1 LCDGKGNAIFSD
13 RYNNARI
20 KQILFREEKKNKKNF
35 VDKNICV
42 YFAVCIIKVKSMNT
56 KKLLGYA
63 VAIIMLALPIV
74 FSGCKVG
81 DEDPFLSFRSRKAR
95 VCGTWTVTN
104 LKSEVVRKQNNVN
117 TKTETTVDGENWK
130 QVITIVGTDSI
141 RELPGKITKEPNQNE
156 GSFFFR
162 FDENGKASMTYKYE
176 YEEDLSGEDD
186 DVSTIR
192 QIKVTEEITG
202 TWNFLGG
209 IDEYKNKE
217 RLAFVIQ
224 DQKTTTYEY
233 ELISSDDDEG
243 GVTLPTLV
251 STNVV
256 SDGYANG
263 EMSTVYSIIE
273 LRNKEMKF
281 HQNINRFYLRNDNGT
296 GESYQDVGF
305 EEMTLQ
311 PRQ

>member
-1 LCDGKGNAIFSD
+1 
-13 RYNNARI
+13 
-20 KQILFREEKKNKKNF
+20 
-35 VDKNICV
+35 
-42 YFAVCIIKVKSMNT
+42 MNT

-74 FSGCKVG
+74 FSGCKKG
-81 DEDPFLSFRSRKAR
+81 PEDPFLSFRSRKAR

-104 LKSEVVRKQNNVN
+104 LRSEVVRKQNNVN
-117 TKTETTVDGENWK
+117 TKTETTVEGENWK
-130 QVITIVGTDSI
+130 QVITIVGTDSV
-141 RELPGKITKEPNQNE
+141 REFPGKITKEPNQNE

-176 YEEDLSGEDD
+176 YDEDLSGEDD

-192 QIKVTEEITG
+192 QIKVTEEMTG
-202 TWNFLGG
+202 TWNFLAG
-209 IDEYKNKE
+209 IDEYKDKE

-224 DQKTTTYEY
+224 DKKTTTYEY
-233 ELISSDDDEG
+233 KLVTSDDDEG
-243 GVTLPTLV
+243 GVALPTLV

-263 EMSTVYSIIE
+263 EMSTVYAIVE
-273 LRNKEMKF
+273 LRNKEIKLR
-281 HQNINRFYLRNDNGT
+281 QDINRFYLRNDNGT
-296 GESYQDVGF
+296 GESYQDVGY